1 MPVKFDKKS
10 DGVYSLDCQGY
21 VCPHP
26 QIYTKKMLEKIGSGD
41 TLEII
46 FDNPSSSESITEML
60 SGSNNEIVDKKVEDG
75 KYTYTIKKG

>member
-1 MPVKFDKKS
+1 
-10 DGVYSLDCQGY
+10 
-21 VCPHP
+21 
-26 QIYTKKMLEKIGSGD
+26 MLEKIGSGD